1 MQGLCSR
8 TQSCVLIGQAISQ
21 NSITQKL
28 VEGGMVV
35 VYRNSGDFFYGVDS
49 TASPMRNS
57 GAAA

>member
-1 MQGLCSR
+1 M
-8 TQSCVLIGQAISQ
+8 IGQAISHY
-21 NSITQKL
+21 SITEKL

-35 VYRNSGDFFYGVDS
+35 VYRNSGDFFYGFDS